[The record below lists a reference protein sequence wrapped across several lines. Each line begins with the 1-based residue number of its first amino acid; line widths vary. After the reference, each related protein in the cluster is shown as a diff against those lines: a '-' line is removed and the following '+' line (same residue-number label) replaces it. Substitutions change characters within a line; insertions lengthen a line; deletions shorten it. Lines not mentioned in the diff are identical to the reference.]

1 MPRRTA
7 PPLRIRWNLWRD
19 VRLFG
24 RSRQASE
31 QWHRFSVAAGIL
43 AIVGLLFNAVGM
55 FLFFVAGGWWIT
67 LDKERAYSGEVLC
80 PGNDTCLAM
89 LGNSAVQTALTIV
102 GWIITVCVWVLLPI
116 AGANVLVQ
124 VTWYL
129 RSGTQRAATWHESL
143 FWEYAG
149 VGKSGAVVMAPPGRH
164 ELVAIGD
171 VDWARRTIR
180 RIGGRPAT
188 GFGPDRLVHARRWAI
203 AREAQ
208 SLTSALVA
216 LGGMAVSLGLV
227 LWHFGAVDAAREV
240 GAFEAARVLV
250 VDYAWRLTDAVPA
263 LEITET
269 LRWDRPDL
277 FAEDRTWSVI
287 LLALKILLFLP
298 VAAYVATILRG
309 RRDDTVP
316 TVPHADDP
324 VIRAL
329 YARLLKNNPMPLYY
343 FALPGG
349 WPALYENVAAD
360 LTAAGHEGWTP
371 AAVAEH
377 VHSVLARGRQP

>member
-180 RIGGRPAT
+180 RIPES
-188 GFGPDRLVHARRWAI
+188 H
-203 AREAQ
+203 
-208 SLTSALVA
+208 
-216 LGGMAVSLGLV
+216 
-227 LWHFGAVDAAREV
+227 
-240 GAFEAARVLV
+240 
-250 VDYAWRLTDAVPA
+250 
-263 LEITET
+263 
-269 LRWDRPDL
+269 
-277 FAEDRTWSVI
+277 
-287 LLALKILLFLP
+287 
-298 VAAYVATILRG
+298 
-309 RRDDTVP
+309 
-316 TVPHADDP
+316 
-324 VIRAL
+324 L
-329 YARLLKNNPMPLYY
+329 YC
-343 FALPGG
+343 
-349 WPALYENVAAD
+349 
-360 LTAAGHEGWTP
+360 
-371 AAVAEH
+371 
-377 VHSVLARGRQP
+377 